1 MKIRFLSPQNLERN
15 IKATIHKSG
24 KMGFTIEAA
33 NKLGLSTDKSVSIG
47 INEDDENDK
56 NFYVVVNNS
65 KTRDAFSVLKAGDYY
80 YLNTK
85 PLLDSLKIDY
95 LNNNISFDIEEQE
108 IENQDIYI
116 FKRRDKER
124 KTK

>member
-1 MKIRFLSPQNLERN
+1 MNIALSALIISILLLPG
-15 IKATIHKSG
+15 TI
-24 KMGFTIEAA
+24 
-33 NKLGLSTDKSVSIG
+33 
-47 INEDDENDK
+47 
-56 NFYVVVNNS
+56 
-65 KTRDAFSVLKAGDYY
+65 VLTSY
-80 YLNTK
+80 
-85 PLLDSLKIDY
+85 Y